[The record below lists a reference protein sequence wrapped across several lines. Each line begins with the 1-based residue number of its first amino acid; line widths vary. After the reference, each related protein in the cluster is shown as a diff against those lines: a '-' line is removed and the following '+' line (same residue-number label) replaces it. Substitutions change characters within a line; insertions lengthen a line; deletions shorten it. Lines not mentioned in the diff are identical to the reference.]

1 MNEVEWVNLHLINIH
16 EPSYLNCFISRGCAW
31 PEALY
36 SLTYIFSITVCIIV
50 GIFVACEFL
59 LIL

>member
-1 MNEVEWVNLHLINIH
+1 MDEVEWVNLHFINIH

-36 SLTYIFSITVCIIV
+36 N
-50 GIFVACEFL
+50 
-59 LIL
+59 